1 MYIIP
6 DYREYLLVD
15 PTLSEEAVM
24 DGRLVVGMNV
34 HREICALQMSGGV
47 ALLPEL
53 VWNIHVPDSRSIYTC
68 TQKFSLD
75 KISPIP
81 PTCTCTVHFIRKGFA
96 NAVRVAIFPV

>member
-1 MYIIP
+1 MYMHVHDIVCNIICMYIIIH

-53 VWNIHVPDSRSIYTC
+53 VWNTPDSSILCTC

-75 KISPIP
+75 KISLTP
-81 PTCTCTVHFIRKGFA
+81 PT
-96 NAVRVAIFPV
+96 

>member
-1 MYIIP
+1 MYMYNNNNIIH

-24 DGRLVVGMNV
+24 DGRLVVGMNI

-53 VWNIHVPDSRSIYTC
+53 VWNIPDSRSIIYT
-68 TQKFSLD
+68 
-75 KISPIP
+75 
-81 PTCTCTVHFIRKGFA
+81 H
-96 NAVRVAIFPV
+96 VR